1 MFIVIIPPLDP
12 RSSGAQ
18 CLRAAATS
26 GSAGAVINYLG
37 RGYKHLF
44 PPGPR
49 QCSSNTL
56 LPHYAVFRALDAA
69 LFPTEKDTVEKCPVD
84 GPAAAAE
91 SNLS

>member
-26 GSAGAVINYLG
+26 GSAGAVINCLG

-56 LPHYAVFRALDAA
+56 LPHYVIFYPL
-69 LFPTEKDTVEKCPVD
+69 
-84 GPAAAAE
+84 
-91 SNLS
+91 LSLSLAGLISLISSRLLI